1 MGEQGMII
9 HFSAAAFLILSLI
22 SISRNIP
29 VWAPAIAMLFII
41 IKFIM
46 IYYHTEPNRRIT
58 GFLISGFF
66 TFILA
71 VHGTQDRL
79 QFSSLFLCLLT
90 GLKYIDISAHQRDR
104 QYFAL
109 SATLLTGTV
118 LLNSRDSVNIMLSIL
133 SIPVY
138 WSLSTSGPIP
148 VKRFLKIGLLSF
160 IPAFILMGL
169 SIRVSSRLS
178 LMSTG
183 KARTGL
189 GETVMPGNISEL
201 AMNRDPVLKLEA
213 DGRWNDVYLRS
224 AVFDRTDGFNWFG
237 SVQEARTA
245 VFPMQ
250 KDFSGPTAKIY
261 LRPVTDGWVPTM
273 ENIYNVSKNAAFSGN
288 ADTGYRYNENKM
300 IYYIFHYDRK
310 SSVPAERSAD
320 LKEYMT
326 VPKYDRDIQDWLERN
341 GIAGSLN
348 AENKLKLLVR
358 TFKQKRFRYSLK
370 PGKLKSKNR
379 LKEFLFESR
388 VGFCEHYAS
397 SFAILLRYLSVPTRL
412 ITGYQGAEYNR
423 LGKYWSVTQAS
434 AHAWLEYWEDGHW
447 HRFDPTAEIEPDR
460 VNSDPTL
467 FLDFLIKGDRS
478 VLDNSDIFREI
489 KSALSSVSE
498 ALDWQLISGIQLNLS
513 FLEFTLISEVFPES
527 EILLYSLFITV
538 FSLSIYILYIKHNY
552 RSEEAAEAEMEKFI
566 QELKKRNLFAD
577 PLISPSEKL
586 KRTEELLKTE
596 MHLHQEYERLKFA
609 EETSADSKSFQRKL
623 KKLIRILKKQ
633 RRRNEDP
640 S

>member
-1 MGEQGMII
+1 VVSLKNHQDGDYFLTSLVLNPLCANLNASEKIKTDFYIEQKKKFQFKKYSSEIGGDLCISGQLNFRNSGSHILTVNADAMGKSMQGAGGAIVLG
-9 HFSAAAFLILSLI
+9 AALNSILRTQEVIETDPLKWILNTVSELNSLFLAFNGSMLMSMFLGLISEETGRMLFVNAEHPHAVLLRDGLSSFISESSVMRKLGTMENPDIRVSQINLFRGDTVICGSDGKDDIEILKENGKKIMNEDENIFRYIAAESHGDLELIAEKLKKKGTLTDDLSLI

-29 VWAPAIAMLFII
+29 VWAPGIAMLFII

-288 ADTGYRYNENKM
+288 ADTG
-300 IYYIFHYDRK
+300 
-310 SSVPAERSAD
+310 
-320 LKEYMT
+320 
-326 VPKYDRDIQDWLERN
+326 
-341 GIAGSLN
+341 
-348 AENKLKLLVR
+348 
-358 TFKQKRFRYSLK
+358 
-370 PGKLKSKNR
+370 
-379 LKEFLFESR
+379 
-388 VGFCEHYAS
+388 
-397 SFAILLRYLSVPTRL
+397 
-412 ITGYQGAEYNR
+412 
-423 LGKYWSVTQAS
+423 
-434 AHAWLEYWEDGHW
+434 
-447 HRFDPTAEIEPDR
+447 
-460 VNSDPTL
+460 
-467 FLDFLIKGDRS
+467 
-478 VLDNSDIFREI
+478 
-489 KSALSSVSE
+489 
-498 ALDWQLISGIQLNLS
+498 
-513 FLEFTLISEVFPES
+513 
-527 EILLYSLFITV
+527 
-538 FSLSIYILYIKHNY
+538 
-552 RSEEAAEAEMEKFI
+552 
-566 QELKKRNLFAD
+566 
-577 PLISPSEKL
+577 
-586 KRTEELLKTE
+586 
-596 MHLHQEYERLKFA
+596 
-609 EETSADSKSFQRKL
+609 
-623 KKLIRILKKQ
+623 
-633 RRRNEDP
+633 
-640 S
+640 